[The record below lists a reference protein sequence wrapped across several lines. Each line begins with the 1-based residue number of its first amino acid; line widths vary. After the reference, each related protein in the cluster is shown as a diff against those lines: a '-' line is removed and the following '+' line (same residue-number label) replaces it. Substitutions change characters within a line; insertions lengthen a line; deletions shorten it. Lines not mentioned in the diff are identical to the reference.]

1 MVKNGASYSS
11 LLHEADLLKDSL
23 ESGVSALD
31 HFISAFHL
39 VSYGTMDVDKALETV
54 DRLEH
59 TQDMVEDLPN

>member
-1 MVKNGASYSS
+1 M
-11 LLHEADLLKDSL
+11 LLIEAVLLKDAL
-23 ESGVSALD
+23 ESGVSTLD
-31 HFISAFHL
+31 HFIPAFHL